1 MTLKKKLH
9 ENTLK
14 VTTTISVLAKPQQ
27 QMTRMSAVKTL

>member
-9 ENTLK
+9 DKNLK
-14 VTTTISVLAKPQQ
+14 VTTIVSVLAKPQQ